1 MKDEEMR
8 SQGAAGRRAEARE
21 ASSQGAAGQRMEARK
36 RRNRRAEAR
45 KVRNQSRVDWRME
58 RPEQGRSRR
67 CARPLLAALAALMV
81 CMLLLTGCH
90 GSRGLDAFVMPE
102 SFDMAAEH
110 EITFWAKNDTNKTQ
124 TAIYE
129 QAIAD
134 FEKLYPNIHV
144 NLRLYTDY
152 GKIYNDVITN
162 IATHTTPNVCITY
175 PDHIATYLTGV
186 NQVVP
191 LEELFGDERYGL
203 GGSEVKYDSPGKDEI
218 IPQYLEEC
226 AFGGHYYAIPY
237 MRSTES
243 CYINKTYVEKLG
255 FQMPDALTW
264 DFVWEVSEAAMAM
277 DGEGNFLVNGQK
289 VLIPFIYK
297 STDNMMI
304 QQIRQKGIGYSTEE
318 GEILLFSDATKE
330 LLETIAE
337 HTRTGAFS
345 TFKVSS
351 YPANFLNAGQ
361 CIFAIDS
368 TAGATWM
375 GCDAPLIDISPDKLV
390 EFETEVLPIP
400 QFDPANP
407 QMISQGPSV
416 CVFNKEDPQEVLAS
430 WLFAQYLLTDEVQ
443 IAYAQTE
450 GYVPVTTKARQSQA
464 YQDYL
469 SRSGEDNAL
478 HYDVKIKATKLLL
491 ENVDHTFVTP
501 VFNGSASL
509 RDAAGQ
515 LIEET
520 VKSIRRSQTVD
531 DAYYGKL
538 YEDLNARYHL
548 DQLSRQD
555 GSAQKEKAD
564 LGPLPRPAILLLAGL
579 AVAWALMLFY
589 VLFEKTKQRK

>member
-8 SQGAAGRRAEARE
+8 RQGAAGRRAEARE

-67 CARPLLAALAALMV
+67 CARPLLAALAALMG

-255 FQMPDALTW
+255 FQLPDALTW

-375 GCDAPLIDISPDKLV
+375 GCEAPLIDISPDKLV